1 MHLEDLL
8 TSEVFQVKVVIL
20 CLLHHI
26 RNVSFAS
33 LSCKQS
39 LLSFH
44 FRLILQTFYMIRVG
58 LKVKLES
65 ELVDVILCID
75 LVYLSHVIS

>member
-1 MHLEDLL
+1 
-8 TSEVFQVKVVIL
+8 
-20 CLLHHI
+20 
-26 RNVSFAS
+26 
-33 LSCKQS
+33 
-39 LLSFH
+39 
-44 FRLILQTFYMIRVG
+44 MIRVG